1 MATGIQTGMQRGS
14 RSGISRGSALGKGA
28 PGGGGGPL
36 GKAQEILKNL
46 SKGAKIAIS
55 VGLVVL
61 VCGGIAL
68 GLYSQQNTYVELY
81 QTKMTENDVQEVS
94 AALND
99 MNVPHELNITSDGIL
114 IHPKKKIA
122 ARASLASRNLPRHH
136 VLTPDQVDG
145 GMGKTAAE
153 QQAVRQRLVE
163 GEITLA
169 LREMDGINDARV
181 RLAVPD
187 KTYFLDDNKHT
198 TARVFLKMQ
207 PSAPVTREKIAG
219 IINLVA
225 FSVPELRPEDVRVI
239 DSSGKDLTTMVP
251 QGEDGMMVGGTQFE
265 VQAQEEQRLQT
276 KAQSVLDDV
285 MPGRA
290 KVRVNLVMDNS
301 KVETER
307 YVTGGAG
314 DDGVVVTGRQVTR
327 EVLNKDP
334 KSTSGGQQMSTTG
347 DKKNASDYVNEKESV
362 NYDTNKNIVKKVDTS
377 IRIGR
382 ISASVMA
389 DNVSEEEA
397 AKIAG
402 FVSDAIGIDPSRG
415 DTVGVHSM
423 PFDRSMTNTNPAE
436 QIDWG
441 TPAEAAPGAAG
452 LNSTHLTAAVTV
464 GAAMFLGL
472 LGMFLFK
479 QHKVQGDQGAIMSAT
494 PSGMTATTIT
504 DHFTTKNGET
514 TAPTTSAGATQVN
527 TTDQLEQLVKEKPNK
542 VAEMLKST
550 WLS

>member
-36 GKAQEILKNL
+36 GKAQEIFKNL

-55 VGLVVL
+55 VGLVLL
-61 VCGGIAL
+61 VCGGIGL
-68 GLYSQQNTYVELY
+68 GLHSKQNAYVELY
-81 QTKMTENDVQEVS
+81 QTKMTPTDVQEVS
-94 AALND
+94 TALNKL
-99 MNVPHELNITSDGIL
+99 NIPHQLNITSDGIL
-114 IHPKKKIA
+114 VHPKKKLG
-122 ARASLASRNLPRHH
+122 ARAQLASINLPRHH
-136 VLTPDQVDG
+136 VLTPDQVSN

-153 QQAVRQRLVE
+153 QKAVRQRLVE

-169 LREMDGINDARV
+169 LREMEGINDARV
-181 RLAVPD
+181 KLAVPD
-187 KTYFLDDNKHT
+187 KTYFLDDSKHT
-198 TARVFLKMQ
+198 TARVFLKMK
-207 PSAPVTREKIAG
+207 PSSPPTREKIAG

-239 DSSGKDLTTMVP
+239 DSSGKDLTAMVP
-251 QGEDGMMVGGTQFE
+251 QGEDGMMAGGTQFE
-265 VQAQEEQRLQT
+265 IQAAEEIRLQK
-276 KAQSVLDDV
+276 KAQKVLDRV

-290 KVRVNLVMDNS
+290 EVSVNLVMDNS

-334 KSTSGGQQMSTTG
+334 KSTSGGQQMSTGG

-382 ISASVMA
+382 ITASVMA

-397 AKIAG
+397 VKIAG
-402 FVSDAIGIDPSRG
+402 FVRDAIGIDESRG
-415 DTVGVHSM
+415 DTIGVQSIA
-423 PFDRSMTNTNPAE
+423 FDRTMGGGQSPMGMPNWEEP
-436 QIDWG
+436 I
-441 TPAEAAPGAAG
+441 APAAG
-452 LNSTHLTAAVTV
+452 GGLTGSHLTAAVTV